1 MICIA
6 PEQYINLMIRP
17 QDPIWQEGFESLS
30 TAELIAL
37 LIKGSSPHWQAE
49 LLGAQLMAKVG
60 QNLAALER
68 SSLAELTAIKGIGRS
83 RALSLLAAF
92 ELGRRRRD
100 SPRRLSQTME
110 CSKNVFDFIRPSLGH
125 LDHEEFWVL
134 FLNAAHGLEGIS
146 QLSKGG
152 VTATVVDLRLLIKKS
167 SGLSCCRH
175 DFSSQSSQWRCI
187 AKRVGQKINATNYS
201 CSGTNGFES
210 FRSSHCGRKRLF

>member
-1 MICIA
+1 
-6 PEQYINLMIRP
+6 MIRP

-125 LDHEEFWVL
+125 LDHEECWVL

-152 VTATVVDLRLLIKKS
+152 VTATVVDLRLLIKKALDYRAVAMILVHNHP
-167 SGLSCCRH
+167 SGAVLPSESDKKLTRRIIRAAEQMDLKVLDH
-175 DFSSQSSQWRCI
+175 LIVAEKDYFSFADSQLI
-187 AKRVGQKINATNYS
+187 
-201 CSGTNGFES
+201 
-210 FRSSHCGRKRLF
+210 